1 MGKLFGTDGIR
12 GIANEQLDAV
22 LAYRIGQAAALVL
35 GRGKTEKPMVVIGKD
50 TRISSDML
58 EGAMIAGL
66 TACGANVHTLGV
78 ISTPAVALTTIM
90 SKAAAGVVISAS
102 HNPYDYNGIKF
113 FGPDGSKLP
122 DELESAIEELILGD
136 EPLPLKKG
144 GDIGVTY
151 DDRHSLDLYIR
162 YLTSTVKGE
171 PHDLRVLVD
180 CANGAASVT
189 AQRLLNRYD
198 MDVNYINDRPNGT
211 NINAGC
217 GSTHLEELGKH
228 VREGCYDVGI
238 AFDGDADR
246 CLAVDEN
253 GNEIDGDKIMALI
266 ARAMHEAGD
275 LRNDG
280 FVATVMSNI
289 GLHNYAKEHGYRVLC
304 ADVGDKN
311 VKELMVKED
320 MVLGGE
326 QSGHIIFRDH
336 MPTGDGQ
343 LTALHFLSIVSKY
356 GTPVSSLVGEIRRY
370 PQVLINVPGPYAAA
384 EKTALI
390 ASDDVQTAIRQ
401 EEAALGENGRI
412 LVRPSGTE
420 ALLRVMVEAKEEATA
435 QNVAE
440 HLAKV
445 IENAQKLRAI

>member
-22 LAYRIGQAAALVL
+22 LAYRVGQAAALVL
-35 GRGKTEKPMVVIGKD
+35 SKDKTEKPMVVIGKD

-90 SKAAAGVVISAS
+90 SKAEAGVVISAS
-102 HNPYDYNGIKF
+102 HNPYEYNGIKF
-113 FGPDGSKLP
+113 FGPDGAKLP
-122 DELESAIEELILGD
+122 DELENAIEEYVLSD

-151 DDRHSLDLYIR
+151 DDRHSVDLYIC
-162 YLTSTVKGE
+162 YLVATVKGE

-189 AQRLLNRYD
+189 AQRLFNRYD
-198 MDVNYINDRPNGT
+198 MDVSYINDRPDGT
-211 NINAGC
+211 NINVDC
-217 GSTHLEELGKH
+217 GSTHLAELGRRVH
-228 VREGCYDVGI
+228 EGCYDVGI

-246 CLAVDEN
+246 CLAVDEK
-253 GNEIDGDKIMALI
+253 GNEVDGDKIMALI

-275 LRNDG
+275 LRGDG

-289 GLHNYAKEHGYRVLC
+289 GLHNYAKEHGYKVLC

-311 VKELMVKED
+311 VKEMMVKED

-343 LTALHFLSIVSKY
+343 LTALHFLSIISKY
-356 GTPVSSLVGEIRRY
+356 GTPVSSLVEEIKRY
-370 PQVLINVPGPYAAA
+370 PQVLINVPGPYAAQD
-384 EKTALI
+384 KKNLI
-390 ASDDVQTAIRQ
+390 ASETVQDAVRQ
-401 EEAALGENGRI
+401 EEEKLGDNGRI

-420 ALLRVMVEAKEEATA
+420 ALLRVMVEAKEESVA
-435 QNVAE
+435 QEVAQR
-440 HLAKV
+440 LAKV
-445 IENAQKLRAI
+445 IENAQK